1 MRIPFLPS
9 ILLALIA
16 VVIDIYIYSVARRR
30 CASRVPANIHLIL
43 SAVIYVILIV
53 AICLPMRHGN
63 ESGLMTKMWLL
74 FIVISI
80 LFPKIFFVSADLL
93 ASIPKIFH
101 RQRLSWLSIAGG
113 ILSMLLFIGMWW
125 GALVNRFRTDIREVE
140 VHVANLPS
148 EFEGYRIA
156 QISDLHVGT
165 YGSDTRYLKEVV
177 KTVNSLEP
185 DLIVFTGDIVNRRTD
200 ELVPFADV
208 LSQLYAHDGVYSIL
222 GNHDYGDYYNWPSEK
237 AKVLNK
243 QHLIDLQHGMGWRLL
258 LNEHEFIRHG
268 NDSIAIIGVE
278 NVGDPPFTVY
288 GDLSRSYP
296 DLSDTN
302 IKILLTHNPVHWQME
317 IADNDD
323 ANVALTLSGHTHAM
337 QMEILGLSPAAF
349 RYDNWGGIYN
359 DTFDMHKLYV
369 NIGIG
374 TVGLPMRM
382 GATPEITLLTLTR
395 KKSNA
400 RNH

>member
-1 MRIPFLPS
+1 MRIPIFPS
-9 ILLALIA
+9 VLLALIA
-16 VVIDIYIYSVARRR
+16 VAVDIYILSVARRR
-30 CASRVPANIHLIL
+30 CASRVPAKIHLIS
-43 SAVIYVILIV
+43 SAVMYMVLIV
-53 AICLPMRHGN
+53 AICLPMRQGH
-63 ESGLMTKMWLL
+63 ESYLMSKMWLL
-74 FIVISI
+74 FTFLTV
-80 LFPKIFFVSADLL
+80 LFPKIVFVFVDLL
-93 ASIPKIFH
+93 ASIPKLFH
-101 RQRLSWLSIAGG
+101 RQRLSWLSITGG
-113 ILSMLLFIGMWW
+113 TLSILLFLGMWW
-125 GALVNRFRTDIREVE
+125 GALVNRFRIDIREVE
-140 VHVANLPS
+140 VPVANLPS

-177 KTVNSLEP
+177 RAVNCLEP
-185 DLIVFTGDIVNRRTD
+185 DMIVFTGDIVNRRTD

-222 GNHDYGDYYNWPSEK
+222 GNHDYGDYYDWPDGN
-237 AKVLNK
+237 AKSLNK
-243 QHLIDLQHGMGWRLL
+243 QHLIDLQRGMGWRLL

-296 DLSDTN
+296 DLGDKNT
-302 IKILLTHNPVHWQME
+302 KILLTHNPAHWQME
-317 IADNDD
+317 IANNDD

-337 QMEILGLSPAAF
+337 QMELFGLSPAVF
-349 RYDNWGGIYN
+349 RYGNWSGLYS
-359 DTFDMHKLYV
+359 DDFDLHKLYV

-395 KKSNA
+395 KK
-400 RNH
+400 